1 MLKLECNLFSLNPK
15 EGGAEGSRD
24 FRPICLVGGGG
35 WMVKVLANRIRNL
48 VGKVVSE
55 VQGAFVEVDKS

>member
-1 MLKLECNLFSLNPK
+1 
-15 EGGAEGSRD
+15 
-24 FRPICLVGGGG
+24 
-35 WMVKVLANRIRNL
+35 MVKVLANRIRNV